1 MWDVCLDWQN
11 TLDTALNRL
20 NLFDKSIVNKFIDL
34 DQITGGRVEFHILSC
49 RGVETGRRTKAA
61 AENLCGYL
69 REQGLKF
76 RKVFITPGPVGLR
89 GKSTILSQA
98 NYSCQERYHRTL
110 MLPAWGTAC
119 KVDDKDYIIS
129 EVTRTGAK
137 GILADPSQTLS
148 WFPQL
153 TSWVRQKGVDYILQN
168 HRATALRPDQFSQA
182 RQSQWW

>member
-1 MWDVCLDWQN
+1 M
-11 TLDTALNRL
+11 
-20 NLFDKSIVNKFIDL
+20 
-34 DQITGGRVEFHILSC
+34 EFHILSC

-119 KVDDKDYIIS
+119 KVDDKD
-129 EVTRTGAK
+129 
-137 GILADPSQTLS
+137 
-148 WFPQL
+148 
-153 TSWVRQKGVDYILQN
+153 
-168 HRATALRPDQFSQA
+168 
-182 RQSQWW
+182 